1 MKKKYFASS
10 MAGMFAL
17 AIMAVPAMAK
27 PVPMAS
33 VNGVEFNTLT
43 EAIQVA
49 NQYPGSTI
57 EILSDATY
65 GTTMLTFEDVTINMN
80 GYTITRTNS
89 EARWMVGGIEEPEDL
104 GGEAPETLPVVVIN
118 GGEEGSLITD
128 AEDVEGEISTP
139 LITAQYADITI
150 NNVTMV
156 NTMIDDDAS
165 AFCLRDAASATLN
178 DCDLSC
184 CCGIKVYREYGT
196 GTSSLT
202 INGGTITSECTED
215 AVWKGSAVLAEI
227 GINYDVNI
235 EINDAVLT
243 STNTAALV
251 LSPECHTTIKDS
263 TLSGATGIYYKA
275 GELNIENSVIEGTG
289 EYVESPATGKEV
301 NTTISE
307 EVCFDGSGILVDS
320 DNKFGETL
328 PITISDDSTVSSA
341 NGYGIREI
349 GGVDGTGVSLVDL
362 QADGAEISGALGDI
376 ALLEAAE

>member
-1 MKKKYFASS
+1 MRKRYFAAPTAGAIALFM
-10 MAGMFAL
+10 MA
-17 AIMAVPAMAK
+17 IPAMAK

-33 VNGVEFNTLT
+33 VNGVDFNTLT

-49 NQYPGSTI
+49 NQYPGSVI

-65 GTTMLTFEDVTINMN
+65 GTSMLTFEDVTINMN

-118 GGEEGSLITD
+118 GGEGSLITD
-128 AEDVEGEISTP
+128 AEDAEGEISTP

-150 NNVTMV
+150 NNVTMI

-165 AFCLRDAASATLN
+165 AFCLRDAANATLN

-215 AVWKGSAVLAEI
+215 AVWKGSAVLAEV

-235 EINDAVLT
+235 EINGAVLT

-251 LSPECHTTIKDS
+251 LSPECHTTITDS
-263 TLSGATGIYYKA
+263 TLTGYTGIYYKA
-275 GELNIENSVIEGTG
+275 GELTIENSTIEATG
-289 EYVESPATGKEV
+289 EFVEEPTSDKEA
-301 NTTISE
+301 NTTSAEGIY
-307 EVCFDGSGILVDS
+307 FDGSGILVDS
-320 DNKFGETL
+320 NNKFNETL
-328 PITISDDSTVSSA
+328 PITISGDSSVTSA

-349 GGVDGTGVSLVDL
+349 GGVDGNGTSLVEL
-362 QADGAEISGALGDI
+362 QADGIEIGGAKGDI
-376 ALLEAAE
+376 SLLNAAE